1 MNSFFDS
8 LVKWWG
14 FGTGSNFYIERVLSC
29 SILACFLSL
38 KYSAM
43 LYAMRSFSLFPKMTG
58 KFLILSLQA
67 SSSFML
73 ILSAF
78 LGTKFERYEEFIILA
93 EDAAFKH

>member
-1 MNSFFDS
+1 
-8 LVKWWG
+8 
-14 FGTGSNFYIERVLSC
+14 
-29 SILACFLSL
+29 
-38 KYSAM
+38 
-43 LYAMRSFSLFPKMTG
+43 MRSFSLFPKMTG

-67 SSSFML
+67 SSYFML